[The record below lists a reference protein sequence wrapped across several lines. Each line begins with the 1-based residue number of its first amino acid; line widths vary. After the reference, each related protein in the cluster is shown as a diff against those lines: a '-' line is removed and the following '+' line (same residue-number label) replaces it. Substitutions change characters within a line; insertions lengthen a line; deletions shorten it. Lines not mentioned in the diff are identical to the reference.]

1 MRIKILLMT
10 VLALGLLI
18 TTAYSADI
26 AGTWKGSQEMM
37 GQSREVSFTFVADK
51 TDSTKF
57 TGTTPGFQGGENE
70 ITNGKIDGDKVSFD
84 VKVTGKMEL
93 TIKYSGTVTGKEMTL
108 NMEVDF
114 SGTGGPPG
122 GGGRG
127 GPPGE
132 RPPLVLTKVE

>member
-51 TDSTKF
+51 TDS
-57 TGTTPGFQGGENE
+57 
-70 ITNGKIDGDKVSFD
+70 
-84 VKVTGKMEL
+84 
-93 TIKYSGTVTGKEMTL
+93 
-108 NMEVDF
+108 
-114 SGTGGPPG
+114 
-122 GGGRG
+122 
-127 GPPGE
+127 
-132 RPPLVLTKVE
+132 